1 MRGRYGELIKPILK
15 CKEID
20 VLVEVYIAVV
30 AGAHLNPA
38 VSVALACVGKLP
50 FSSVLHYVPAQ
61 YLGAWLGSAL
71 VLLTYR

>member
-1 MRGRYGELIKPILK
+1 M
-15 CKEID
+15 
-20 VLVEVYIAVV
+20 LVEAYIVVV

-38 VSVALACVGKLP
+38 VSVGLACVGKMP

-61 YLGAWLGSAL
+61 YIGAWLGSAL